1 MAYSKIKEHIKCEI
15 KERFIDRIF
24 IFITKIRRMSKNKTL
39 VSVKVIKG
47 DVNRALKKYKRRVND
62 SGHLLELRER
72 KTYTKP
78 TTVRRKAKQQAIR
91 EQQKETILGKIAD
104 GDNTL
109 RFYTKKKK
117 TLPNRS
123 EKKDNQEKT
132 IENYGLKL
140 NR

>member
-1 MAYSKIKEHIKCEI
+1 
-15 KERFIDRIF
+15 
-24 IFITKIRRMSKNKTL
+24 MSKKVSL
-39 VSVKVIKG
+39 VAVKVIKG
-47 DVNRALKKYKRRVND
+47 DINRALKKYKRKVND

-78 TTVRRKAKQQAIR
+78 KTIRRRQKQQAIR

-117 TLPNRS
+117 SKPN
-123 EKKDNQEKT
+123 KPKNNNNQEKT
-132 IENYGLKL
+132 IENYGLKM
-140 NR
+140 